1 MREAWKLALSA
12 DVAQRLQQQF
22 CKLPIVGSSPT
33 VGSIA
38 SSGRPFMQSVRPK
51 WRSGGLALVCDRC
64 SAERIP
70 EETPEIAARHGECRL
85 RDWLKSTLKER
96 GRWGPIRAIS
106 TSCMDVCAKGLVT
119 VCIAPSDGRESE
131 VLVVD
136 PLEDRERVYDRI
148 LELLGER
155 GETKTTKGGSTDP
168 YFHR

>member
-1 MREAWKLALSA
+1 MREAWKLALFA

-38 SSGRPFMQSVRPK
+38 SVGRALMQSICPK
-51 WRSGGLALVCDRC
+51 WSSGGLALVCDRC

-70 EETPEIAARHGECRL
+70 EETPEIARRHGTFRL
-85 RDWLKSTLKER
+85 RDWLKTTLKER

-119 VCIAPSDGRESE
+119 LCIVPSDGRASE
-131 VLVVD
+131 TFVVD
-136 PLEDRERVYDRI
+136 PLEDREAIYARI
-148 LELLGER
+148 VATLGEER
-155 GETKTTKGGSTDP
+155 E
-168 YFHR
+168 R

>member
-38 SSGRPFMQSVRPK
+38 SPGRPSMQSVRPK

-70 EETPEIAARHGECRL
+70 EETPEIARRHGDVRL
-85 RDWLKSTLKER
+85 RDWLKATLKER

-106 TSCMDVCAKGLVT
+106 TSCMDICAKGLVT
-119 VCIAPSDGRESE
+119 VCIAPSDGRASE
-131 VLVVD
+131 TFVVD
-136 PLEDRERVYDRI
+136 PLEDREAIYERI
-148 LELLGER
+148 VALLGTTAER
-155 GETKTTKGGSTDP
+155 ATDAGGSVGAASD
-168 YFHR
+168 